1 MNLDAIKI
9 PGKFDLVYIDTPYIN
24 SKGTGVDYLDFYH
37 FLEGLS
43 EYDTWIDKIDF
54 KSKHR
59 RFKKISSEW
68 SDKKLITSSFERLI
82 NKYKDSILV
91 VSYRSDGILG

>member
-1 MNLDAIKI
+1 MVALIEFETNLLINLSIFRCEKN
-9 PGKFDLVYIDTPYIN
+9 GGYILILF
-24 SKGTGVDYLDFYH
+24 SFM
-37 FLEGLS
+37 FLEDLS
-43 EYDTWIDKIDF
+43 EYDTWIDNIDF

-68 SDKKLITSSFERLI
+68 FDKKLITSSFERLI